1 MIVAAHLTSAMDCD
15 LYLNISEHKELK
27 AFGLKQSFPLS
38 LLVLK
43 CFQYVSD
50 KIKKGSTDS
59 ETPGIHKCPPTH
71 THEKEMVGA
80 QKGGAERRE
89 INQK

>member
-50 KIKKGSTDS
+50 KKKKGSTDF
-59 ETPGIHKCPPTH
+59 ETPGIHKCPPPPPH
-71 THEKEMVGA
+71 THMRKRWWGH
-80 QKGGAERRE
+80 KRE
-89 INQK
+89 GLREGR